1 MASEGVGMS
10 FSICGIGCVEAP
22 LSTFIVPTT
31 TKAICR
37 AALMSPD
44 CTVASAWRDRVVGRF
59 LHVSSVYFF
68 APLGTG
74 NYRKQ

>member
-1 MASEGVGMS
+1 MQA
-10 FSICGIGCVEAP
+10 
-22 LSTFIVPTT
+22 LHVPTT

-59 LHVSSVYFF
+59 LHVSASYLFEKIVV
-68 APLGTG
+68 L
-74 NYRKQ
+74 